1 MRYEL
6 RSKQTLRWVMDHPG
20 RGVPFSTRTL
30 AAEIGRHHSLIGHLL
45 TGERR
50 HVEADDAQAIA
61 EAVGVAILVL
71 FAPPASPKQNG
82 PTPEK
87 R

>member
-6 RSKQTLRWVMDHPG
+6 RSREILRWVMDHPG
-20 RGVPFSTRTL
+20 RGAPFSVRTL

-50 HVEADDAQAIA
+50 YAEADTAQAIA
-61 EAVGVAILVL
+61 EAVGVALRVL
-71 FAPPASPKQNG
+71 FEPPASTNQNDSA
-82 PTPEK
+82 PEK
-87 R
+87 Q